1 MNTDKELEV
10 LIRESKAMDKNIA
23 TSEFVK
29 NSFEAVL
36 KLHGQVVDSK
46 ESELSQLRDE
56 NEFLKELVISIQ
68 DVNIEDRQTID
79 ILTKQIQSLQ
89 EEVEFTKRKYKLMWN
104 KAVENYKK

>member
-1 MNTDKELEV
+1 MCTDKELEV
-10 LIRESKAMDKNIA
+10 LKNKPKEIEKVIA

-36 KLHGQVVDSK
+36 KLHSQLVESK

-56 NEFLKELVISIQ
+56 NEFLKELVLSIQ
-68 DVNIEDRQTID
+68 DVNSEDRESIE
-79 ILTKQIQSLQ
+79 ILTKQIKSLQ
-89 EEVEFTKRKYKLMWN
+89 DEVEFTKRKYKLMWN

>member
-1 MNTDKELEV
+1 MHTDKELEV
-10 LIRESKAMDKNIA
+10 LKNEPKAMDKTIA

-29 NSFEAVL
+29 NSFQAVL

-68 DVNIEDRQTID
+68 DINSEDRGTIE
-79 ILTKQIQSLQ
+79 ILTKQIKALQ
-89 EEVEFTKRKYKLMWN
+89 DEVEFTKRKYKLMWN